1 MENVNVEKDSAN
13 QEGAHNTYTIDKN
26 FIFEI
31 GMKFYSEEE
40 SYNAYNSYVVAKGQ
54 SDKLS
59 RFQERKRQ
67 RLEYRYGCLARIKF
81 QISNDMWEVCKFN
94 DVHSR
99 SMIEDNLRHFIQPG
113 RKLTSA
119 TKNILG
125 SMIETGIRT
134 KKVVLYLQNEAG
146 GIENTEF
153 IEQDAHNFIQAH
165 ERNMISG
172 GDAQTLINHFMH
184 LQSEDSN
191 FFYSFQ
197 VDEDGRLCNFFL
209 ER

>member
-1 MENVNVEKDSAN
+1 MVVGERPRTFSSINKKFNLKELLCFKSEMENVNVEKDSAN
-13 QEGAHNTYTIDKN
+13 QE
-26 FIFEI
+26 
-31 GMKFYSEEE
+31 
-40 SYNAYNSYVVAKGQ
+40 GQ

>member
-1 MENVNVEKDSAN
+1 MAEAEQLSKKQAAQEAQMRKLKGTVRSESLKKRRKDYIPSLRLCFKSEMENVNVEKDSAN
-13 QEGAHNTYTIDKN
+13 QE
-26 FIFEI
+26 
-31 GMKFYSEEE
+31 
-40 SYNAYNSYVVAKGQ
+40 
-54 SDKLS
+54 
-59 RFQERKRQ
+59 
-67 RLEYRYGCLARIKF
+67 
-81 QISNDMWEVCKFN
+81 
-94 DVHSR
+94 
-99 SMIEDNLRHFIQPG
+99 
-113 RKLTSA
+113 
-119 TKNILG
+119 
-125 SMIETGIRT
+125 
-134 KKVVLYLQNEAG
+134 G